1 MFKNPGTKW
10 PIIIG
15 LSIVGVIGACVWTI
29 KVALNNP
36 GELSNYGMQGYHD
49 YDANANEIINAK
61 IAFDQNYTIAFL
73 TPQISE
79 KGSILEYKVSD
90 KSGNAVNDAKVEI
103 ILTRPD
109 IKEFDMNLSN
119 PSVAEGKRVDGTSW
133 QKSLSEPCNGTITSK
148 RIPATR
154 SFLSFNLHNRI
165 FSPLGEIHYNSLY
178 LKLPIYSRISK
189 WAVGRKSRKNSV

>member
-36 GELSNYGMQGYHD
+36 VELSNYGMQGYHD

-119 PSVAEGKRVDGTSW
+119 PSVAEGKYTFAPIDLPKAGRWDIMAKVSVGTL
-133 QKSLSEPCNGTITSK
+133 QRYYNLKADTRNPIISE
-148 RIPATR
+148 
-154 SFLSFNLHNRI
+154 F
-165 FSPLGEIHYNSLY
+165 
-178 LKLPIYSRISK
+178 
-189 WAVGRKSRKNSV
+189 

>member
-10 PIIIG
+10 PIIIA

-36 GELSNYGMQGYHD
+36 VEMSNYGMQDYHQ
-49 YDANANEIINAK
+49 YDSDVNQIIAEK
-61 IAFDQNYTIAFL
+61 IAFDQNYTIEFL
-73 TPQISE
+73 TPQITE

-119 PSVAEGKRVDGTSW
+119 PVVNEGKYT
-133 QKSLSEPCNGTITSK
+133 
-148 RIPATR
+148 
-154 SFLSFNLHNRI
+154 
-165 FSPLGEIHYNSLY
+165 FSPIDLPKAGRWDIMAKVSVGTLKRYYNLQADTRKPEISEF
-178 LKLPIYSRISK
+178 
-189 WAVGRKSRKNSV
+189 